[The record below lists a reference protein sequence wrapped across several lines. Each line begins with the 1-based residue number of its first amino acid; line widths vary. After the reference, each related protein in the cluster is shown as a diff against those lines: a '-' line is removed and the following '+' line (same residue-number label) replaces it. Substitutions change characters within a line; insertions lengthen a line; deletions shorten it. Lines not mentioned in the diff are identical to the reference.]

1 MKNDILFYLYSDY
14 SGLLPLYTQLNVPKS
29 SIKLVSKSLGVFM
42 MNSFLKM
49 VIATALFFICGY
61 AVALKSPLMPDNK
74 ANNQIAETR
83 IVGGEE
89 ATQENW
95 PWMTAYVGVFT
106 NFLTSLNVNNVIY
119 ETRAFTS
126 GVGGQAIGEI
136 IACGIG
142 DAVCADSSG
151 NVCLIERGI
160 VNFSEKADN
169 CEAGG
174 GVGAIIYNNEEFG
187 NISGTL
193 GDEYT
198 GTIPIV
204 AVNQKDGLALLEQI
218 GSIASLAV
226 SETTEL
232 QQDASCGAS
241 FLGDRWVLTA
251 AHCVDTKNANLLK
264 MNIGEYDLSDGA
276 ENAIDIANI
285 YIHPQFDADA
295 ISNDIA
301 LIELVSS
308 SDVVGVKIADPDV
321 TDQYAIENSLAT
333 IAGWGGRTGYAPNEG
348 PTSDF
353 PDILNKVDLRLM
365 TNAQCREELGKSLGI
380 SADNVSVTDVMICAA
395 IPEGG
400 RGACQGDSG
409 GPLIVN
415 TSSGVKQVGIVSWG
429 FGCAASGYPGVYT
442 RVSEFKDWI
451 STITDGIAVTQRH
464 NFGFGLEG
472 EVQTTELTVTN
483 NSEINV
489 GLSFAFS
496 DSNTFTLDASN
507 CAILDAGN
515 SCQVSVS
522 YLPTFANDVSAEL
535 IITTDDAQVLSSS
548 ATVTGGTTLG
558 YSVELAAIVGS
569 ESDAVTLFS
578 GGTNGASAWVASS
591 TEVGIEST
599 TTGDMQDSIFVAKI
613 EGEGVLTFDWAVS
626 SEANPLEETDP
637 DFERFDALFLYLNG
651 DLVDVIDGNDDEINF
666 TEYRVDLPEGSNLI
680 NWTYSKDPDV
690 SEGDDKGFIRNL
702 VFAATVVTPSPVEV
716 LPTPITPNSS
726 GGGGSLGWILLC
738 LVGLT
743 FRLRTKP

>member
-1 MKNDILFYLYSDY
+1 
-14 SGLLPLYTQLNVPKS
+14 
-29 SIKLVSKSLGVFM
+29 M
-42 MNSFLKM
+42 MNSFLKTG
-49 VIATALFFICGY
+49 ITSALFFICGF
-61 AVALKSPLMPDNK
+61 AVAAKSPLIPYSKTNS
-74 ANNQIAETR
+74 QIAETR

-89 ATQENW
+89 AIQENW

-106 NFLTSLNVNNVIY
+106 NFLTSLSVNNVIY
-119 ETRAFTS
+119 ETRSFTS
-126 GVGGQAIGEI
+126 GVGGQVSGEI

-142 DAVCADSSG
+142 DAVCVDATG

-160 VNFSEKADN
+160 VDFSEKSDN

-174 GVGAIIYNNEEFG
+174 GIGAIIYNNEEVD
-187 NISGTL
+187 NITGGTL
-193 GDEYT
+193 GEDYT

-218 GSIASLAV
+218 GNIASLAV

-241 FLGDRWVLTA
+241 FLGDKWVLTA
-251 AHCVDTKNANLLK
+251 AHCVDSENANQFK
-264 MNIGEYDLSDGA
+264 MNVGEYDLSNGA

-285 YIHPQFDADA
+285 YIHPQYDADA

-301 LIELVSS
+301 LIELASS
-308 SDVVGVKIADPDV
+308 SDAVGVKIADPDV

-333 IAGWGGRTGYAPNEG
+333 VAGWGGRAGYAPNEG

-353 PDILNKVDLRLM
+353 PDILHKVDLRLT
-365 TNAQCREELGKSLGI
+365 TNAQCREELGESFGI
-380 SADNVSVTDVMICAA
+380 SAANVGVTDVMICAA

-400 RGACQGDSG
+400 RGSCQGDSG
-409 GPLIVN
+409 GPLVVN
-415 TSSGVKQVGIVSWG
+415 TGSGVQQVGIVSWG

-451 STITDGIAVTQRH
+451 SAITDGIAITQRH
-464 NFGFGLEG
+464 NFGLGLEG
-472 EVQTTELTVTN
+472 EVQTTGLAVTN
-483 NSEINV
+483 NSETNV

-507 CAILDAGN
+507 CPTLDAGN

-522 YLPTFANDVSAEL
+522 YLPTIANNVSSKL
-535 IITTDDAQVLSSS
+535 IITTDDPQVQSSS
-548 ATVTGGTTLG
+548 ATVTAGTTLG
-558 YSVELAAIVGS
+558 YAVELAATAGS

-599 TTGDMQDSIFVAKI
+599 TTGDLQDSIFVASI

-626 SEANPLEETDP
+626 SEANTLVETDP

-651 DLVDVIDGNDDEINF
+651 DLVDVINGNDDEISF
-666 TEYRVDLPEGSNLI
+666 TEYSLNLSEGINLV

-702 VFAATVVTPSPVEV
+702 VFTATVVAPPPVAV
-716 LPTPITPNSS
+716 VPIPAPPNSS
-726 GGGGSLGWILLC
+726 GGAGSLGWILLC
-738 LVGLT
+738 LVGLI
-743 FRLRTKP
+743 FRLRTKH

>member
-1 MKNDILFYLYSDY
+1 
-14 SGLLPLYTQLNVPKS
+14 
-29 SIKLVSKSLGVFM
+29 
-42 MNSFLKM
+42 
-49 VIATALFFICGY
+49 
-61 AVALKSPLMPDNK
+61 MPDNK

-226 SETTEL
+226 SETTKL

-276 ENAIDIANI
+276 ENAIDIVNI
-285 YIHPQFDADA
+285 YIHPQYDADDF
-295 ISNDIA
+295 SNDIA
-301 LIELVSS
+301 IIELVSS
-308 SDVVGVKIADPDV
+308 VDVVGVKIADPDV

-353 PDILNKVDLRLM
+353 PDILNKVDLRLT
-365 TNAQCREELGKSLGI
+365 TNAQCREELGKSFGI
-380 SADNVSVTDVMICAA
+380 SADNVSVSDVMICAA

-409 GPLIVN
+409 GPLVVN
-415 TSSGVKQVGIVSWG
+415 TSSGVQQVGIVSWG
-429 FGCAASGYPGVYT
+429 FGCAAAGYPGVYT

-472 EVQTTELTVTN
+472 EVQTTELTVSN
-483 NSEINV
+483 NSELNV
-489 GLSFAFS
+489 GLNFAFS
-496 DSNTFTLDASN
+496 DSSHFTLDASN
-507 CAILDAGN
+507 CATLDAGN
-515 SCQVSVS
+515 SCQLSVS
-522 YLPTFANDVSAEL
+522 YLPAFANDVSAEL
-535 IITTDDAQVLSSS
+535 IITTDDAQIKSSS
-548 ATVTGGTTLG
+548 AIVTAGTTLG
-558 YSVELAAIVGS
+558 YVVELATTVGNV
-569 ESDAVTLFS
+569 SDAVALFS

-591 TEVGIEST
+591 TEVGIESS

-626 SEANPLEETDP
+626 SEANILEETDP

-666 TEYRVDLPEGSNLI
+666 TEYSLDLPEGSNLI

-702 VFAATVVTPSPVEV
+702 VFAATVVTPSPVAV
-716 LPTPITPNSS
+716 LPTPITSNSS
-726 GGGGSLGWILLC
+726 GGGRLGWILLC
-738 LVGLT
+738 LVGLA

>member
-1 MKNDILFYLYSDY
+1 
-14 SGLLPLYTQLNVPKS
+14 
-29 SIKLVSKSLGVFM
+29 M
-42 MNSFLKM
+42 MNSFFKM

-119 ETRAFTS
+119 ETSSFTF
-126 GVGGQAIGEI
+126 GVGGQASGEI

-174 GVGAIIYNNEEFG
+174 GVGVIIYNNEEVG

-666 TEYRVDLPEGSNLI
+666 TEYSLDLPEGSNLI

>member
-1 MKNDILFYLYSDY
+1 
-14 SGLLPLYTQLNVPKS
+14 
-29 SIKLVSKSLGVFM
+29 M
-42 MNSFLKM
+42 MNSFFKM

-119 ETRAFTS
+119 ETSSFTF
-126 GVGGQAIGEI
+126 GVGGQASGEI

-174 GVGAIIYNNEEFG
+174 GVGVIIYNNEEVG

-522 YLPTFANDVSAEL
+522 YLPTSANDVSAEL

>member
-1 MKNDILFYLYSDY
+1 VTKC
-14 SGLLPLYTQLNVPKS
+14 
-29 SIKLVSKSLGVFM
+29 SIKIVSKSLGVFM

-61 AVALKSPLMPDNK
+61 AVALKSQLMPDNK

-83 IVGGEE
+83 IVGGEK

-119 ETRAFTS
+119 ETSSFTF
-126 GVGGQAIGEI
+126 GVGGQASGKI

-151 NVCLIERGI
+151 NVCLIERGD

-174 GVGAIIYNNEEFG
+174 GIGAIIYNNEEIG

-193 GDEYT
+193 GDEYA
-198 GTIPIV
+198 GTIPVV
-204 AVNQKDGLALLEQI
+204 AITREDGLTLLDQV
-218 GSIASLAV
+218 GSIASLSV
-226 SETTEL
+226 SETSEL
-232 QQDASCGAS
+232 QQDPSCGAS
-241 FLGDRWVLTA
+241 FLGDKWVLTA
-251 AHCVDTKNANLLK
+251 AHCVDGANASLFK
-264 MNIGEYDLSDGA
+264 MNVGEYDLSDGA

-308 SDVVGVKIADPDV
+308 SDVVGVKIAEPDV

-333 IAGWGGRTGYAPNEG
+333 VAGWGGRVGYAPNEG

-353 PDILNKVDLRLM
+353 PDILHKVDLRLT
-365 TNAQCREELGKSLGI
+365 TNAQCNEELGKSF
-380 SADNVSVTDVMICAA
+380 DTTVVYDSVTDVMICAA

-409 GPLIVN
+409 GPLVVN
-415 TSSGVKQVGIVSWG
+415 TGLGVRQVGIVSWG
-429 FGCAASGYPGVYT
+429 FGCAAAGYPGVYT

-666 TEYRVDLPEGSNLI
+666 TEYSLDLPEGSNLI

-702 VFAATVVTPSPVEV
+702 VFAATVVTPSPVAV

-726 GGGGSLGWILLC
+726 GGGGGSLGWILLC

>member
-1 MKNDILFYLYSDY
+1 
-14 SGLLPLYTQLNVPKS
+14 
-29 SIKLVSKSLGVFM
+29 M

-276 ENAIDIANI
+276 ENAIDIVNI
-285 YIHPQFDADA
+285 YIHPQYDADDF
-295 ISNDIA
+295 SNDIA
-301 LIELVSS
+301 IIELVSS
-308 SDVVGVKIADPDV
+308 VDVVGVKIADPDV

-353 PDILNKVDLRLM
+353 PDILNKVDLRLT
-365 TNAQCREELGKSLGI
+365 TNAQCREELGKSFGI
-380 SADNVSVTDVMICAA
+380 SADNVSVSDVMICAA

-409 GPLIVN
+409 GPLVVN
-415 TSSGVKQVGIVSWG
+415 TSSGVQQVGIVSWG
-429 FGCAASGYPGVYT
+429 FGCAAAGYPGVYT

-472 EVQTTELTVTN
+472 EVQTTELTVSN
-483 NSEINV
+483 NSELNV
-489 GLSFAFS
+489 GLNFAFS
-496 DSNTFTLDASN
+496 DSSHFTLDASN
-507 CAILDAGN
+507 CATLDAGN
-515 SCQVSVS
+515 SCQLSVS
-522 YLPTFANDVSAEL
+522 YLPAFANDVSAEL
-535 IITTDDAQVLSSS
+535 IITTDDAQIKSSS
-548 ATVTGGTTLG
+548 AIVTAGTTLG
-558 YSVELAAIVGS
+558 YVVELATTVGNV
-569 ESDAVTLFS
+569 SDAVALFS

-591 TEVGIEST
+591 TEVGIESS

-626 SEANPLEETDP
+626 SEANILEETDP

-666 TEYRVDLPEGSNLI
+666 TEYSLDLPEGSNLI

-702 VFAATVVTPSPVEV
+702 VFAATVVTPSPVAV
-716 LPTPITPNSS
+716 LPTPITSNSS
-726 GGGGSLGWILLC
+726 GGGSLGWILLC
-738 LVGLT
+738 LVGLA

>member
-1 MKNDILFYLYSDY
+1 
-14 SGLLPLYTQLNVPKS
+14 LYTQLNVTKC
-29 SIKLVSKSLGVFM
+29 SIKIVSKSLGVFM

-61 AVALKSPLMPDNK
+61 AVALKSQLMPDNK

-83 IVGGEE
+83 IVGGEK

-119 ETRAFTS
+119 ETSSFTF
-126 GVGGQAIGEI
+126 GVGGQASGKI

-151 NVCLIERGI
+151 NVCLIERGD

-174 GVGAIIYNNEEFG
+174 GIGAIIYNNEEIG

-193 GDEYT
+193 GDEYA
-198 GTIPIV
+198 GTIPVV
-204 AVNQKDGLALLEQI
+204 AITREDGLTLLDQV
-218 GSIASLAV
+218 GSIASLSV
-226 SETTEL
+226 SETSEL
-232 QQDASCGAS
+232 QQDPSCGAS
-241 FLGDRWVLTA
+241 FLGDKWVLTA
-251 AHCVDTKNANLLK
+251 AHCVDGANASLFK
-264 MNIGEYDLSDGA
+264 MNVGEYDLSDGA

-308 SDVVGVKIADPDV
+308 SDVVGVKIAEPDV

-333 IAGWGGRTGYAPNEG
+333 VAGWGGRVGYAPNEG

-353 PDILNKVDLRLM
+353 PDILHKVDLRLT
-365 TNAQCREELGKSLGI
+365 TNAQCNEELGKSF
-380 SADNVSVTDVMICAA
+380 DTTVVYDSVTDVMICAA

-409 GPLIVN
+409 GPLVVN
-415 TSSGVKQVGIVSWG
+415 TGLGVRQVGIVSWG
-429 FGCAASGYPGVYT
+429 FGCAAAGYPGVYT

-702 VFAATVVTPSPVEV
+702 VFAATVVTPSPVAV

-726 GGGGSLGWILLC
+726 GGGGGSLGWILLC

>member
-1 MKNDILFYLYSDY
+1 
-14 SGLLPLYTQLNVPKS
+14 
-29 SIKLVSKSLGVFM
+29 
-42 MNSFLKM
+42 
-49 VIATALFFICGY
+49 
-61 AVALKSPLMPDNK
+61 
-74 ANNQIAETR
+74 
-83 IVGGEE
+83 
-89 ATQENW
+89 
-95 PWMTAYVGVFT
+95 MTEYVGVFT
-106 NFLTSLNVNNVIY
+106 NLLTLLNVNNVIY
-119 ETRAFTS
+119 ETKAFTS
-126 GVGGQAIGEI
+126 GVGGQAICEI

-276 ENAIDIANI
+276 ENAIDIVNI
-285 YIHPQFDADA
+285 YIHPQYDADDF
-295 ISNDIA
+295 SNDIA
-301 LIELVSS
+301 IIELVSS
-308 SDVVGVKIADPDV
+308 VDVVGVKIADPDV

-353 PDILNKVDLRLM
+353 PDILNKVDLRLT
-365 TNAQCREELGKSLGI
+365 TNAQCREELGKSFGI
-380 SADNVSVTDVMICAA
+380 SADNVSVSDVMICAA

-409 GPLIVN
+409 GPLVVN
-415 TSSGVKQVGIVSWG
+415 TSSGVQQVGIVSWG
-429 FGCAASGYPGVYT
+429 FGCAAAGYPGVYT

-472 EVQTTELTVTN
+472 EVQTTELTVSN
-483 NSEINV
+483 NSELNV
-489 GLSFAFS
+489 GLNFAFS
-496 DSNTFTLDASN
+496 DSSHFTLDASN
-507 CAILDAGN
+507 CATLDAGN
-515 SCQVSVS
+515 SCQLSVS
-522 YLPTFANDVSAEL
+522 YLSSFANDVSAEL
-535 IITTDDAQVLSSS
+535 IITTDDAQIKSSS
-548 ATVTGGTTLG
+548 AIVTAGTTLG
-558 YSVELAAIVGS
+558 YVVELATTVGNV
-569 ESDAVTLFS
+569 SDAVALFS

-591 TEVGIEST
+591 TEIGIESS

-626 SEANPLEETDP
+626 SEANILEETDP

-666 TEYRVDLPEGSNLI
+666 TEYSLDLPEGSNLI

-702 VFAATVVTPSPVEV
+702 VFAATVVTPSPVAV
-716 LPTPITPNSS
+716 LPTPITSNSS
-726 GGGGSLGWILLC
+726 GGGSLGWILLC
-738 LVGLT
+738 LVGLA

>member
-1 MKNDILFYLYSDY
+1 
-14 SGLLPLYTQLNVPKS
+14 
-29 SIKLVSKSLGVFM
+29 M

-61 AVALKSPLMPDNK
+61 AVALKSQLMPDNK

-83 IVGGEE
+83 IVGGEK

-119 ETRAFTS
+119 ETSSFTF
-126 GVGGQAIGEI
+126 GVGGQASGKI

-151 NVCLIERGI
+151 NVCLIERGD

-174 GVGAIIYNNEEFG
+174 GIGAIIYNNEEIG

-193 GDEYT
+193 GDEYA
-198 GTIPIV
+198 GTIPVV
-204 AVNQKDGLALLEQI
+204 AITREDGLTLLDQV
-218 GSIASLAV
+218 GSIASLSV
-226 SETTEL
+226 SETSEL
-232 QQDASCGAS
+232 QQDPSCGAS
-241 FLGDRWVLTA
+241 FLGDKWVLTA
-251 AHCVDTKNANLLK
+251 AHCVDGANASLFK
-264 MNIGEYDLSDGA
+264 MNVGEYDLSDGA

-308 SDVVGVKIADPDV
+308 SDVVGVKIAEPDV

-333 IAGWGGRTGYAPNEG
+333 VAGWGGRVGYAPNEG

-353 PDILNKVDLRLM
+353 PDILHKVDLRLT
-365 TNAQCREELGKSLGI
+365 TNAQCNEELGKSF
-380 SADNVSVTDVMICAA
+380 DTTVVYDSVTDVMICAA

-409 GPLIVN
+409 GPLVVN
-415 TSSGVKQVGIVSWG
+415 TGLGVRQVGIVSWG
-429 FGCAASGYPGVYT
+429 FGCAAAGYPGVYT

-666 TEYRVDLPEGSNLI
+666 TEYSLDLPEGSNLI

-702 VFAATVVTPSPVEV
+702 VFAATVVTPSPVAV

-726 GGGGSLGWILLC
+726 GGGGGSLGWILLC

>member
-1 MKNDILFYLYSDY
+1 
-14 SGLLPLYTQLNVPKS
+14 LYTQLNVTKC
-29 SIKLVSKSLGVFM
+29 SIKIVSKSLGVFM

-61 AVALKSPLMPDNK
+61 AVALKSQLMPDNK

-83 IVGGEE
+83 IVGGEK

-119 ETRAFTS
+119 ETSSFTF
-126 GVGGQAIGEI
+126 GVGGQASGKI

-151 NVCLIERGI
+151 NVCLIERGD

-174 GVGAIIYNNEEFG
+174 GIGAIIYNNEEIG

-193 GDEYT
+193 GDEYA
-198 GTIPIV
+198 GTIPVV
-204 AVNQKDGLALLEQI
+204 AITREDGLTLLDQV
-218 GSIASLAV
+218 GSIASLSV
-226 SETTEL
+226 SETSEL
-232 QQDASCGAS
+232 QQDPSCGAS
-241 FLGDRWVLTA
+241 FLGDKWVLTA
-251 AHCVDTKNANLLK
+251 AHCVDGANASLFK
-264 MNIGEYDLSDGA
+264 MNVGEYDLSDGA

-308 SDVVGVKIADPDV
+308 SDVVGVKIAEPDV

-333 IAGWGGRTGYAPNEG
+333 VAGWGGRVGYAPNEG

-353 PDILNKVDLRLM
+353 PDILHKVDLRLT
-365 TNAQCREELGKSLGI
+365 TNAQCNEELGKSF
-380 SADNVSVTDVMICAA
+380 DTTVVYDSVTDVMICAA

-409 GPLIVN
+409 GPLVVN
-415 TSSGVKQVGIVSWG
+415 TGLGVRQVGIVSWG
-429 FGCAASGYPGVYT
+429 FGCAAAGYPGVYT

-666 TEYRVDLPEGSNLI
+666 TEYSLDLPEGSNLI

-702 VFAATVVTPSPVEV
+702 VFAATVVTPSPVAV

-726 GGGGSLGWILLC
+726 GGGGGSLGWILLC